1 MGVSDALRFS
11 FVFELA
17 ASLPRHP
24 IERDGRGE
32 HDEPERRAQNDDGRR
47 EHRAALEA
55 RFDPELVSAE
65 ELFRRA
71 LPTDD
76 VAPFDV
82 VP

>member
-1 MGVSDALRFS
+1 MGVLDAVRLS
-11 FVFELA
+11 FVRKLA

-24 IERDGRGE
+24 IESDGRGE
-32 HDEPERRAQNDDGRR
+32 HDEPKCRAQNDDCRR
-47 EHRAALEA
+47 QYGAALEA
-55 RFDPELVSAE
+55 RFDPQLVSAE

-82 VP
+82 VS